1 MPDAVKGAWVQIHK
15 IVLKPEERSPR
26 LPDDTKKVP
35 LEFRLKGFLTHDANL
50 GEEVEIET
58 LIGRKVRGK
67 LIKINPEYDHGFGK
81 PVPELL
87 SIGMELRKLLG
98 GEVDVSGHELRSCD
112 E

>member
-1 MPDAVKGAWVQIHK
+1 MPDALKGTWVQIHK
-15 IVLKPEERSPR
+15 VVLKPEERSAR

-50 GEEVEIET
+50 GDEVEIET

-67 LIKINPEYDHGFGK
+67 LVKINPMYDHGFGR

-87 SIGMELRKLLG
+87 SIGMELRKILG
-98 GEVDVSGHELRSCD
+98 GEDSAS
-112 E
+112 